1 MDEEDNE
8 DRIIR
13 ERKFKI
19 DFDVQLEGI
28 DIKNETVE
36 NTEKIKQD
44 KDEAL
49 GDLFDPFQD
58 DRDDAAGVIQKD
70 GKIKNAPVKDIITE
84 ISIEGERRINW
95 SIMVTMI
102 FIYSIIS
109 FQVGNTFSPYLA
121 TIILILLAGFGFT
134 LGEIWIPNKRM
145 EMLGVTWVIISM
157 KVLYGL
163 IIEFRNWDFISVE
176 ILVLLLIFLVFVN
189 LYFAYRHD
197 HDAIAAQSTLVL
209 LAIGS
214 TTGSVLG
221 EQGVAGMIFISTII
235 IHSLALHRKSGNLAS
250 LGIAASNLWVGMHAI
265 TDGFK
270 IGELVILKLD
280 SSLLLFL
287 LLMSITGLNASMAA
301 KFARKENWFST
312 AFKVSGLGKPGLWGV
327 SISLGMIGAFLSIA
341 ANRQDLGYALGMVTF
356 LCTAFGGSY
365 LRVRGVETYRI
376 IKPIFI
382 TLPFLIF
389 LLFFGNQITNNFI
402 LDEYDIFTIFGSI
415 LTGYILLR
423 DQNSVSDR
431 VLWIGSILVLIIL
444 VLLVP
449 TKSSDLGGDGG
460 VLLLSLLSLLHLGT
474 AALAVKRESP
484 ALAGVTVLSPWV
496 WIILEK
502 ITEEIVETLFIVKS
516 STNWNNALDL
526 EIYPLASYLSI
537 SLLLMSLVNIKLGK
551 TNVNLAAKFLGLTE
565 ISATIRDSEIFQLW
579 SMGLWLPMIS
589 IIIICQLG
597 GFNSLTLLFVLTLLI
612 MIHIISEILDY
623 RIGQKSNLLFIIT
636 ISIGILQWEHGLDE
650 FFIIIMLISVLPV
663 LYGNVSEH
671 IHTGMA
677 LMSVPLLISI
687 FRRKINNKLSNDGYL
702 PDLEIA
708 WVGLFCTS
716 ILITIYLKRAETI
729 EKILKSTLA
738 SLFLIMSLIG
748 LTWQIDLILPKYL
761 SIVIFVFMSIWL
773 VARGEL
779 RAELKTINLK
789 QHRIELAN
797 VQNMENEKYANIKDD
812 NIIKQYDPLV
822 ATLKETRKRNIE
834 MNEAKDMEQLYI
846 SDVSHRPIIILTML
860 GIVFTFASINAL
872 TSGQNALI
880 LLMVGLFASVLV
892 AIAKYRSKSLEI
904 KLLHFLG
911 IEIPIA
917 VSICGLVIIHNISH
931 IGPLSSNTEMLDIS
945 ILAVIIMQ
953 LVIISTMYQ
962 DNLIDR
968 IPVAIDW
975 FLIPLLINRIVGTLM
990 NESLPFPF
998 TVNPFHEIGDGD
1010 NFLQWGFP
1018 WILLEFLL
1026 IMALICDFWIVNKRE
1041 IKFKNSDV
1049 RSNRG
1054 IRNLAVVMISFGPA
1068 GILAALSTLRQGF
1081 LSKQTTTT
1089 GLGILGVVGAAY
1101 AFGAWS
1107 DDILKIVPN
1116 LTLII
1121 GIILLIALSV
1131 TTKFGKERWSMVLVI
1146 DSHILIIGGLITTG
1160 YINEIYFSLLMIL
1173 ISTIVWI
1180 IGIIQVRKILR
1191 IWGLIDLIL
1200 ALLFSLIF
1208 VNEIFSQNNILILLS
1223 LIAIELGIIGW
1234 LGISNEK
1241 ELLKD

>member
-1 MDEEDNE
+1 
-8 DRIIR
+8 
-13 ERKFKI
+13 
-19 DFDVQLEGI
+19 
-28 DIKNETVE
+28 
-36 NTEKIKQD
+36 
-44 KDEAL
+44 
-49 GDLFDPFQD
+49 
-58 DRDDAAGVIQKD
+58 
-70 GKIKNAPVKDIITE
+70 
-84 ISIEGERRINW
+84 
-95 SIMVTMI
+95 
-102 FIYSIIS
+102 
-109 FQVGNTFSPYLA
+109 
-121 TIILILLAGFGFT
+121 
-134 LGEIWIPNKRM
+134 
-145 EMLGVTWVIISM
+145 
-157 KVLYGL
+157 
-163 IIEFRNWDFISVE
+163 
-176 ILVLLLIFLVFVN
+176 
-189 LYFAYRHD
+189 
-197 HDAIAAQSTLVL
+197 
-209 LAIGS
+209 
-214 TTGSVLG
+214 
-221 EQGVAGMIFISTII
+221 
-235 IHSLALHRKSGNLAS
+235 
-250 LGIAASNLWVGMHAI
+250 
-265 TDGFK
+265 
-270 IGELVILKLD
+270 
-280 SSLLLFL
+280 
-287 LLMSITGLNASMAA
+287 
-301 KFARKENWFST
+301 
-312 AFKVSGLGKPGLWGV
+312 
-327 SISLGMIGAFLSIA
+327 
-341 ANRQDLGYALGMVTF
+341 
-356 LCTAFGGSY
+356 
-365 LRVRGVETYRI
+365 
-376 IKPIFI
+376 
-382 TLPFLIF
+382 
-389 LLFFGNQITNNFI
+389 
-402 LDEYDIFTIFGSI
+402 
-415 LTGYILLR
+415 
-423 DQNSVSDR
+423 
-431 VLWIGSILVLIIL
+431 
-444 VLLVP
+444 
-449 TKSSDLGGDGG
+449 
-460 VLLLSLLSLLHLGT
+460 
-474 AALAVKRESP
+474 
-484 ALAGVTVLSPWV
+484 
-496 WIILEK
+496 
-502 ITEEIVETLFIVKS
+502 
-516 STNWNNALDL
+516 
-526 EIYPLASYLSI
+526 
-537 SLLLMSLVNIKLGK
+537 
-551 TNVNLAAKFLGLTE
+551 
-565 ISATIRDSEIFQLW
+565 
-579 SMGLWLPMIS
+579 
-589 IIIICQLG
+589 
-597 GFNSLTLLFVLTLLI
+597 

-761 SIVIFVFMSIWL
+761 SIVLFVFMSIWL

-797 VQNMENEKYANIKDD
+797 IQETENKKYADIEND
-812 NIIKQYDPLV
+812 NAIKQYDPLV
-822 ATLKETRKRNIE
+822 ASLKETRKRNIE

-975 FLIPLLINRIVGTLM
+975 FLIPLLINRIVGALM

-1041 IKFKNSDV
+1041 IKYKNSDV

>member
-1 MDEEDNE
+1 M
-8 DRIIR
+8 
-13 ERKFKI
+13 
-19 DFDVQLEGI
+19 
-28 DIKNETVE
+28 
-36 NTEKIKQD
+36 
-44 KDEAL
+44 
-49 GDLFDPFQD
+49 
-58 DRDDAAGVIQKD
+58 
-70 GKIKNAPVKDIITE
+70 
-84 ISIEGERRINW
+84 
-95 SIMVTMI
+95 
-102 FIYSIIS
+102 
-109 FQVGNTFSPYLA
+109 
-121 TIILILLAGFGFT
+121 
-134 LGEIWIPNKRM
+134 
-145 EMLGVTWVIISM
+145 
-157 KVLYGL
+157 
-163 IIEFRNWDFISVE
+163 
-176 ILVLLLIFLVFVN
+176 
-189 LYFAYRHD
+189 
-197 HDAIAAQSTLVL
+197 
-209 LAIGS
+209 
-214 TTGSVLG
+214 
-221 EQGVAGMIFISTII
+221 
-235 IHSLALHRKSGNLAS
+235 
-250 LGIAASNLWVGMHAI
+250 
-265 TDGFK
+265 
-270 IGELVILKLD
+270 
-280 SSLLLFL
+280 
-287 LLMSITGLNASMAA
+287 
-301 KFARKENWFST
+301 
-312 AFKVSGLGKPGLWGV
+312 
-327 SISLGMIGAFLSIA
+327 
-341 ANRQDLGYALGMVTF
+341 
-356 LCTAFGGSY
+356 
-365 LRVRGVETYRI
+365 
-376 IKPIFI
+376 
-382 TLPFLIF
+382 
-389 LLFFGNQITNNFI
+389 
-402 LDEYDIFTIFGSI
+402 
-415 LTGYILLR
+415 
-423 DQNSVSDR
+423 
-431 VLWIGSILVLIIL
+431 
-444 VLLVP
+444 
-449 TKSSDLGGDGG
+449 
-460 VLLLSLLSLLHLGT
+460 LSLLSLLHLGT

-761 SIVIFVFMSIWL
+761 SIVLFVFMSIWL

-1041 IKFKNSDV
+1041 IKYKNSDV